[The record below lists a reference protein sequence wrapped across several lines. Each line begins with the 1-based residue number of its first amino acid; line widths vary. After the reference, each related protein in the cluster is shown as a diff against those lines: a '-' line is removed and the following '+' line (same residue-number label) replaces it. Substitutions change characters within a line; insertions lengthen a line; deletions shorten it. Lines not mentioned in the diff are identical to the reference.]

1 MPRYLVPAG
10 GELALADDLLIV
22 LDGSHA
28 QELHATAVR
37 LREALAAAGVA
48 WQIAAGAH
56 LPPDKIG
63 VTLDLTPGSVR
74 HIQGYELTITP
85 QMIHVVA
92 QTPAALFY
100 GVTTLIQLLEGYG
113 RVLPTLRI
121 LDWPDYPNRGV
132 MLDISRDK
140 VPTMDTLYAVVDL
153 LASWK
158 INQLQLYTEHTFAY
172 RRHPDVWAAAS
183 PMTGAEILALDAY
196 CRARFI
202 ELVPNMNSFGHMR
215 RWLTHDRYRPLAE
228 CPDGCDT
235 GDPEW
240 GYFDE
245 PFSLC
250 PGDPGSLELV
260 RDMLDEL
267 LPHFASRQVNIG
279 GDEPVELGRGRSAA
293 EVSARGATRV
303 YLDFLQQIRRE
314 VRSRG
319 RTMQFWG
326 DIIITDPALVGE
338 LPRDSI
344 ALEWGYEANHPF
356 DAHGD
361 VFGRSG
367 IPFYVCPGTSSWNS
381 VGGRTANALAN
392 LRSAAQNGLKHGA
405 TGYLITDW
413 GDNGH
418 WQPLPV
424 SYLPLAYGAALGWFY
439 EGNAGMELPTAVS
452 RFAFRDAAGIM
463 GTLAYDLGNI
473 DQLSDIRLHNGTILF
488 TLLQT
493 RPAAL
498 DDVRARLLAGK
509 LEDGEP
515 FRQMRAR
522 IDAVMA
528 PLKQAQMTGDDAAQ
542 TRAEFAWIG
551 DMLRHACDRAIWLL
565 EGAPAPN
572 EPLIAAAQ
580 ELISR
585 YTNLWHDRNR
595 PGGFVDS
602 VAHMEQ
608 MRDDYR

>member
-1 MPRYLVPAG
+1 
-10 GELALADDLLIV
+10 
-22 LDGSHA
+22 
-28 QELHATAVR
+28 
-37 LREALAAAGVA
+37 
-48 WQIAAGAH
+48 
-56 LPPDKIG
+56 
-63 VTLDLTPGSVR
+63 
-74 HIQGYELTITP
+74 
-85 QMIHVVA
+85 
-92 QTPAALFY
+92 
-100 GVTTLIQLLEGYG
+100 
-113 RVLPTLRI
+113 
-121 LDWPDYPNRGV
+121 
-132 MLDISRDK
+132 
-140 VPTMDTLYAVVDL
+140 
-153 LASWK
+153 
-158 INQLQLYTEHTFAY
+158 
-172 RRHPDVWAAAS
+172 
-183 PMTGAEILALDAY
+183 
-196 CRARFI
+196 
-202 ELVPNMNSFGHMR
+202 
-215 RWLTHDRYRPLAE
+215 
-228 CPDGCDT
+228 
-235 GDPEW
+235 
-240 GYFDE
+240 
-245 PFSLC
+245 
-250 PGDPGSLELV
+250 
-260 RDMLDEL
+260 
-267 LPHFASRQVNIG
+267 
-279 GDEPVELGRGRSAA
+279 
-293 EVSARGATRV
+293 
-303 YLDFLQQIRRE
+303 
-314 VRSRG
+314 
-319 RTMQFWG
+319 
-326 DIIITDPALVGE
+326 
-338 LPRDSI
+338 
-344 ALEWGYEANHPF
+344 
-356 DAHGD
+356 
-361 VFGRSG
+361 
-367 IPFYVCPGTSSWNS
+367 
-381 VGGRTANALAN
+381 VGGRTTNALAN
-392 LRSAAQNGLKHGA
+392 LRGAAQNGLKHGA

-463 GTLAYDLGNI
+463 GALAYDLGNI

-585 YTNLWHDRNR
+585 YTNLWHGRNR

-602 VAHMEQ
+602 VAHMER